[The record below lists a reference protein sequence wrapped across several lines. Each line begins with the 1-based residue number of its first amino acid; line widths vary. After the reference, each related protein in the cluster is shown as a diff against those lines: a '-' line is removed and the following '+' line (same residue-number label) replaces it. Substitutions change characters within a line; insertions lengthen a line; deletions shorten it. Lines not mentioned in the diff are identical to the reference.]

1 MKVAGMFYVLSFLLS
16 ALGAWGIKSSAG
28 KLGLLDLPN
37 GRSSHT
43 DPTPKGGGVGIL
55 LALVFSALWW
65 RVPMAYWVP
74 AAVVSAVSLWG
85 DIREISV
92 KLRLAVQISSAAI
105 ISGFVFLMQPAHEM
119 SAVLSGLLF
128 LLGALYIAA
137 TANCFNFMDGINGI
151 AGLSGSIAFSL
162 LGAFG
167 SLEGKGPVASSVA
180 FGIAAACLGFLP
192 FNFPRAKVFMGDVGS
207 VLLGFMF
214 ASWIIGNSK
223 SPLEFAV
230 LASFLFPFYVDELN
244 TQWTRIKARE
254 SLSTPHRRHI
264 YQILVNRGGFSHGV
278 TTAIYGVVQ
287 ILVAVA
293 TWMMM
298 RIGFYAVV
306 CLLVVISGFSL
317 WGASSIRHRWE
328 AAKEIPE

>member
-1 MKVAGMFYVLSFLLS
+1 MKVAEMFYILSFLLS
-16 ALGAWGIKSSAG
+16 ALGAWVIKSSAG
-28 KLGLLDLPN
+28 KLGLLDFPN
-37 GRSSHT
+37 DRSSHT
-43 DPTPKGGGVGIL
+43 EPTPKGGGAGIL
-55 LALVFSALWW
+55 LAHVFSALWW
-65 RVPMAYWVP
+65 HFPMVNWVP

-85 DIREISV
+85 DFRELPV
-92 KLRLAVQISSAAI
+92 KFRLAVQTTAAAI
-105 ISGFVFLMQPAHEM
+105 ISGFVFLMQPAHQLGV
-119 SAVLSGLLF
+119 VLSGLFF

-151 AGLSGSIAFSL
+151 AGLSGFVAFSL

-167 SLEGKGPVASSVA
+167 FLESKDSVAPSVA

-207 VLLGFMF
+207 VLLGFLF
-214 ASWIIGNSK
+214 ASWIIVNSK
-223 SPLEFAV
+223 SLIEFAV

-278 TTAIYGVVQ
+278 ITAIYGAVQ
-287 ILVAVA
+287 ILVSVA
-293 TWMMM
+293 TWIMM
-298 RIGFYAVV
+298 RVGSCAVI